1 MRCSHKAL
9 VLVAAGLF
17 TFSLSAMAQHSYSRP
32 AQNIFYVGAG
42 SSSGEASRNENDD
55 TAWSLGW
62 IYKTRSLSFGV
73 DIAGEGTSYDSTTGY
88 YNEPRQGISLNLIA
102 ITPIMRGRRWTFDG
116 GVLLGFVQSGRSCES
131 TGRSYLGYTCYA
143 DQDPDTEYDFNYG
156 AVGLWTSGSI
166 SVGLRATK
174 ESTQA
179 ILGMQF

>member
-1 MRCSHKAL
+1 MLWHNTVILAPRE
-9 VLVAAGLF
+9 
-17 TFSLSAMAQHSYSRP
+17 Y
-32 AQNIFYVGAG
+32 FYVGAG

-55 TAWSLGW
+55 TAWSLDGFT
-62 IYKTRSLSFGV
+62 KHGVSLFGV

-116 GVLLGFVQSGRSCES
+116 GVLLGFVQRGRSMRIDRTIIPSC
-131 TGRSYLGYTCYA
+131 TCYA
-143 DQDPDTEYDFNYG
+143 DQDPDTEYDLNYG

>member
-1 MRCSHKAL
+1 MTRKYKAL
-9 VLVAAGLF
+9 ALALGLLAFSVSAVA
-17 TFSLSAMAQHSYSRP
+17 QQSYSSP
-32 AQNIFYVGAG
+32 TQNIFYVGAG
-42 SSSGEASRNENDD
+42 SSTGDAANNENDE

-62 IYKTRSLSFGV
+62 IYKTNGFSFGV

-88 YNEPRQGISLNLIA
+88 YNDPRQGVSFNLIA
-102 ITPIMRGRRWTFDG
+102 LTPIMRGQRWTFDG
-116 GVLLGFVQSGRSCES
+116 GVLLGAVQSGRSCKS
-131 TGRSYLGYTCYA
+131 TGQSYLGYECYA